1 MIPKITKGNSHT
13 DSRGTLFYNND
24 FDISATKRIY
34 VIENF
39 DIDFVRAWQG
49 HKIEQRW
56 FSAVQGSFEIKL
68 IEIDHWE
75 TPNHKLEC
83 ETFQLKSENLDILH
97 IPSGYVTSIK
107 ALEENSR
114 LLLFAD
120 HFFNEVSDEY
130 RYEPNYFENAL

>member
-1 MIPKITKGNSHT
+1 MKPKLITGKQHS
-13 DSRGTLFYNND
+13 DSRGKLLYNND
-24 FDISATKRIY
+24 FDTSVVKRIY
-34 VIENF
+34 CIENCNV
-39 DIDFVRAWQG
+39 DFIRAWQG

-56 FSAVQGSFEIKL
+56 FSAMQGRFEIKL
-68 IEIDHWE
+68 IAIDDWDA
-75 TPNHKLEC
+75 PNHKLEF

-97 IPSGYVTSIK
+97 IPSGYVTSIR

-130 RYEPNYFENAL
+130 RYELNYFENAL